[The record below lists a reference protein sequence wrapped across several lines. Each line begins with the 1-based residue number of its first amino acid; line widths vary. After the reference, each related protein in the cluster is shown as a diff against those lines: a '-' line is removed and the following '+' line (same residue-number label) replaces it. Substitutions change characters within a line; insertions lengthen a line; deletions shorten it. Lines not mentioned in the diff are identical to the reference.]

1 MWSPFYN
8 IINSNSVVIGILKT
22 MYRLPKRRSGK
33 YKKGNAQILESGD
46 DYIEPTHQVIAHVI
60 EEHIEGYE
68 GITLTKCGITFSF
81 VRCITRK
88 FQITYLSRYGES
100 FKGH

>member
-1 MWSPFYN
+1 MSY
-8 IINSNSVVIGILKT
+8 LKSLC
-22 MYRLPKRRSGK
+22 RLPKRRSGK

-68 GITLTKCGITFSF
+68 GKTSRLCCRYSSSYGDSF
-81 VRCITRK
+81 DTH
-88 FQITYLSRYGES
+88 LSSMKE
-100 FKGH
+100 